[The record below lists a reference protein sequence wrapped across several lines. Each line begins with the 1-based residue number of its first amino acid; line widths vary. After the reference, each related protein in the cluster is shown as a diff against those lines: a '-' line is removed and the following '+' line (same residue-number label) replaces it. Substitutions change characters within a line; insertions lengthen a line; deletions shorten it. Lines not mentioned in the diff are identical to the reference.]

1 MCTHYVEAVN
11 DDFVAFGIDR
21 ERSLPI
27 VLNIRI
33 SLRFWE
39 TSYLPLPGSPNISP
53 WPIGELRNFP
63 EAYVPK
69 YKNMISFRCPR
80 HITEPIRAPNKTCE
94 GH

>member
-1 MCTHYVEAVN
+1 MCTHYVGAVN

-53 WPIGELRNFP
+53 WPTGELRNFP

-80 HITEPIRAPNKTCE
+80 HITEPIRARNTTYE